1 MSCLTTWTADTQADC
16 LDLNRLVDVISEIDD
31 KLDNILA
38 RLTAVEAAVVDLTVA
53 HNELAARVTALEN
66 P

>member
-1 MSCLTTWTADTQADC
+1 MSCLTTWTADTQSDC
-16 LDLNRLVDVISEIDD
+16 IDIDRLASVITEIDD